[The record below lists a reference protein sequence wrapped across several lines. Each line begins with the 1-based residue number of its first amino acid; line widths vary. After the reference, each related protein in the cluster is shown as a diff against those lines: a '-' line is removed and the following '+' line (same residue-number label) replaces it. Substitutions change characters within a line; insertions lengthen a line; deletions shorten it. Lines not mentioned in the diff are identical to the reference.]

1 MQRLPIA
8 VAVAVLAIDIVGVVG
23 CGRVPTK
30 GGDSIYAAAEAGDT
44 GALREMLR
52 KNFDVNTPDESGM
65 TLLHH
70 AAVGN
75 QPAVIEMLL
84 NEYPAKVDATDSQ
97 DRTALDIAIEMG
109 NEDAAVALENE
120 G

>member
-8 VAVAVLAIDIVGVVG
+8 VAVAVLAMAILSMAG

-30 GGDSIYAAAEAGDT
+30 GEDSIYAVAEAGDT
-44 GALREMLR
+44 GTLRAMLR
-52 KNFDVNTPDESGM
+52 KNFDVNAPDESGM

-75 QPAVIEMLL
+75 QPSVIEMLL
-84 NEYPAKVDATDSQ
+84 NEYPAKVDATDSEG
-97 DRTALDIAIEMG
+97 RTALDIANEMG
-109 NEDAAVALENE
+109 NEDAAAALESE
-120 G
+120 R